1 MAISVHA
8 RGIPLTDSLR
18 NFVED
23 RIGSAISRLGR
34 HGRKV
39 SVTLSDENGPNRGGE
54 DKACRVVVHMTHHS
68 TLVIEDRDAHLNA
81 LIDRIC
87 DRVSLAIDRTA
98 KRRRSHR

>member
-18 NFVED
+18 NFVEE
-23 RIGSAISRLGR
+23 RIEGAISRLGR

-39 SVTLSDENGPNRGGE
+39 SVTLFDENGPNRGGE
-54 DKACRVVVHMTHHS
+54 DKACRVVVHMTRHG
-68 TLVIEDRDAHLNA
+68 TVVVQDRDVHLNA
-81 LIDRIC
+81 LIDRIS
-87 DRVSLAIDRTA
+87 DRVSLAIDRMA

>member
-8 RGIPLTDSLR
+8 RGIPLSDSLR
-18 NFVED
+18 TWVEE

-39 SVTLSDENGPNRGGE
+39 SVTLFDENGPNRGGE
-54 DKACRVVVHMTHHS
+54 DKACRVVVHMTRHG

-81 LIDRIC
+81 LIDRVC
-87 DRVSLAIDRTA
+87 DRVSLAIDRRT
-98 KRRRSHR
+98 KRKRAHR